1 MSCFGVFLQF
11 IVQLLLYHHLYFLS
25 KPELKKAL
33 DQGQEPNVRGE
44 HSRNSDYL
52 EGEPSRTA
60 SQPEEQTVPPDFPAN
75 VQLHFSIADS
85 QKGLGKPVGLTA
97 YLNKV
102 YPTLFR

>member
-1 MSCFGVFLQF
+1 MYFAIHSAT
-11 IVQLLLYHHLYFLS
+11 LLYHHLYFFV
-25 KPELKKAL
+25 KTRTKKAL
-33 DQGQEPNVRGE
+33 DKGQEPNVRGE
-44 HSRNSDYL
+44 HSRNSDYF

-85 QKGLGKPVGLTA
+85 QRGLGKPKNLTA

>member
-11 IVQLLLYHHLYFLS
+11 IVQLYYIIICIFCQNQNQ
-25 KPELKKAL
+25 KAL
-33 DQGQEPNVRGE
+33 DKGQEPNVRGE
-44 HSRNSDYL
+44 HSRNSDYF

-85 QKGLGKPVGLTA
+85 QKGIGETQKI
-97 YLNKV
+97 
-102 YPTLFR
+102 

>member
-11 IVQLLLYHHLYFLS
+11 IVQLYYIIICIFFVKTRTK
-25 KPELKKAL
+25 KPFDK
-33 DQGQEPNVRGE
+33 GQEPNVRGE
-44 HSRNSDYL
+44 HSRNSDYF

-85 QKGLGKPVGLTA
+85 QKGLGKPVW
-97 YLNKV
+97 LNSLSKQSLPNFV
-102 YPTLFR
+102 